1 MITIG
6 AHWGRF
12 GSLRGRDDLCSR
24 AADSAWPDASNC
36 IDSERIPVPEPD
48 GFETPSATFG
58 SSLLRYIRRHRGR
71 YVVLFAL
78 LVLSAA
84 LTAAGPWLLGLVFD
98 RGLLAGEYDVALLIV
113 AIAFVVQVAAALTDW
128 VKAVLFAKVSQDVVR
143 DVRLDLYRRLTGQGT
158 AFYSRYTVGDLLAR
172 LEGDCSALETIVGE
186 DLLRL
191 LSDGLLVLAMA
202 AFLAYLDVRL
212 LLLACLVIPVAYTA
226 QSRLA
231 SRVSAVMERLRERA
245 SDLYH
250 FTTESVANML
260 TFQNHAR
267 EPLLVKEYEERTGE
281 LRDSVVDMSKT
292 LAASGTS
299 MQVVGAV
306 ASAVILGVGGYE
318 VINGRLTVGSLVAF
332 QAYFFRILGPAMSL
346 ARVRLDFSAAQVA
359 WGRIWEILGTD
370 DVSTAAGGGTPDLS
384 TADIVFDDVTFGYEP
399 GVPVFEHA
407 SWRLPAGG
415 LMLLQGPSGSGKTTT
430 ARLLLRHLHALTG
443 AIRVGDID
451 LREVDTRHL
460 RSSVFMLEQD
470 PLVISGT
477 LRENLTIFADG
488 AVDDLSLN
496 HALHIACLDDFVRGL
511 PMGLDAM
518 LGERGVNI
526 SGGQR
531 QRIAIARAVLAD
543 RPVLIMDECTS
554 AIDMA
559 TEAEIM
565 KRMAAFL
572 ADRTVILITH
582 RPSGIAKPALTVRL
596 DGAATA
602 RAADHAVPGEAAC
615 L

>member
-1 MITIG
+1 VG
-6 AHWGRF
+6 G
-12 GSLRGRDDLCSR
+12 LVNVCSCT
-24 AADSAWPDASNC
+24 ADSACSDTLGRIDPDDGPAAATPIPIQPSVRFGASL
-36 IDSERIPVPEPD
+36 
-48 GFETPSATFG
+48 F
-58 SSLLRYIRRHRGR
+58 RYIRRHRGR
-71 YVVLFAL
+71 YVALFAL
-78 LVLSAA
+78 LVLSAV
-84 LTAAGPWLLGLVFD
+84 LTATGPWLLGLVFD
-98 RGLLAGEYDVALLIV
+98 RGLLAGEYDVALFIV
-113 AIAFVVQVAAALTDW
+113 AIAFVVQIGVAVTDW
-128 VKAVLFAKVSQDVVR
+128 IKAYLFVRVSQDVVR
-143 DVRLDLYRRLTGQGT
+143 DIRLDLYRRLTAEG
-158 AFYSRYTVGDLLAR
+158 ASFYSRYTVGDILAR

-202 AFLAYLDVRL
+202 VFLAVLDFRL
-212 LLLACLVIPVAYTA
+212 LVLACLVIPVAYVV

-231 SRVSAVMERLRERA
+231 ARVSAVMERLRERA

-250 FTTESVANML
+250 FTNESVANML
-260 TFQNHAR
+260 TYQNHAR
-267 EPLLVKEYEERTGE
+267 EPRLVGEYEGRTAD
-281 LRDSVVDMSKT
+281 LRDSVVEMGKT
-292 LAASGTS
+292 LATSGTS

-332 QAYFFRILGPAMSL
+332 QAYFFRILGPAMNL
-346 ARVRLDFSAAQVA
+346 ARVRLDVSAAQVA
-359 WGRIWEILGTD
+359 WGRIWEILGRD
-370 DVSTAAGGGTPDLS
+370 DESTPGGEATPDLS
-384 TADIVFDDVTFGYEP
+384 TADIVFDDVTFGYRADTS
-399 GVPVFEHA
+399 VFEHV

-430 ARLLLRHLHALTG
+430 ARILLRHLHASAG
-443 AIRVGDID
+443 AVRIGKIDIQ
-451 LREVDTRHL
+451 EVDVRHL

-477 LRENLTIFADG
+477 LRENLTVFADG
-488 AVDDLSLN
+488 AVDDAALL
-496 HALHIACLDDFVRGL
+496 HALHVACLDEFVHGL
-511 PMGLDAM
+511 EDGLDSM
-518 LGERGVNI
+518 LGERGINI

-531 QRIAIARAVLAD
+531 QRIAIARAILAD

-565 KRMAAFL
+565 GRMAAFL

-596 DGAATA
+596 GDE
-602 RAADHAVPGEAAC
+602 ADDRFPDVAGVEEAAC
-615 L
+615 S